1 MAEDQVI
8 EVEKIDE
15 EEEKEEEGVFQY
27 NYTPSYNR
35 DTRKER
41 RDTQFDGQ
49 NNNKEKEIDTDIL
62 NVDSD
67 DTLITKA
74 EQHQNYINAIAS
86 GTGNIDTKQRSNI
99 FGIEYAP
106 EELRGKA
113 HWRNSA
119 GDFLRMVDRAGIG
132 FAQNLFNT
140 GQDLGRMDMPA
151 YFSEMLT
158 GDYVSAMKIGLN
170 ATKEGLKS
178 KSFREFFNE
187 LGFGKDSVNKMS
199 LFPQRYKG
207 IKKPFKKNK
216 SMSSLS
222 KFYQVLF

>member
-1 MAEDQVI
+1 MAEDQVV

-15 EEEKEEEGVFQY
+15 DEDKEEETIFQY
-27 NYTPSYNR
+27 NYVPEYNR
-35 DTRKER
+35 DTRQER
-41 RDTQFDGQ
+41 KNLDKD
-49 NNNKEKEIDTDIL
+49 NNNNEKEIDTDVL

-86 GTGNIDTKQRSNI
+86 GTGEIDTKQRSNI

-151 YFSEMLT
+151 YLSEMLT
-158 GDYVSAMKIGLN
+158 GDYISAMKIGFN
-170 ATKEGLKS
+170 ATKEGIKS
-178 KSFREFFNE
+178 KSFTCLYFNSLLLPE
-187 LGFGKDSVNKMS
+187 DLYPSKLYRPGFRTSPLKYTDIGLYFVILICISGS
-199 LFPQRYKG
+199 
-207 IKKPFKKNK
+207 
-216 SMSSLS
+216 
-222 KFYQVLF
+222 